1 VHCGTPC
8 PDRTI
13 HEQERFFCCTGCR
26 LVYQLLHT
34 HGLERFYEIEPTPG
48 IRLAAS
54 GPVDAFAYLD
64 DDAVRTRLLDFRDGR
79 TARVTFRIPAI
90 HCAACVWLLENLF
103 RLDPAIG
110 EARVHFPRKELSL
123 RYDETQIELSGV
135 VRLLTSLGYAPDLNL
150 KSLDARAADPAAKR
164 LLLQLGVAGFA
175 FGNIMLLSFASYL
188 GLDTSAD
195 HTLRRMFGAMSIAL
209 ALPVLVFSAAP
220 YWMAAWLCMRR
231 RLLTIEFPIALG
243 ILALFIQSVVE
254 IVTGTSEGYLDSFT
268 GLVFLLLCGRWL
280 QQRTYD
286 GLSFERDYKAYFPL
300 SAVRREGDRTRTV
313 PVNTLAVGDR
323 LLVRNGELI
332 PADALLRA
340 GDACIDYSFV
350 TGEADPVRRQPGD
363 HLYAGGRQVG
373 GLIEVEAV
381 KPVSQGYLTSLWN
394 HEAFR
399 KPRVAAIQSL
409 TDRAGRIFTYA
420 VIAIAITTGLVWLR
434 IDPSRALRAFT
445 SVLLVAC
452 PCALALTAPFA
463 LGAMQRAFGRQ
474 RLYLRNS
481 SVIEDM
487 SRIDT
492 LVFDKTGTL
501 THPGGLAPEFV
512 GTPLGPDERVWVAAL
527 AEQSAHPVSRRLAAH
542 LAAPAPAPSS
552 APSSAPPSHT
562 PYTASAVEEVPGQGI
577 RGHVAGHS
585 IALGTAAFVSPDAPP
600 AGPAPHLL
608 IDGIIRGHFLL
619 HHAWRTDLASLAR
632 ELSARVDLAVLSGD
646 HAAEEPALRALF
658 GPRASLRFQQSPH
671 DKLAAIRDLQT
682 THARTV
688 MMVGDGLNDA
698 GALRQSHVGIAVTE
712 DVGLFAPASDG
723 ILDASR
729 LPLLPRFLACARASM
744 RIIRIGFA
752 ISLVYNLVGIG
763 FAASGALSPLIAAVL
778 MPLSSFSVIGFAL
791 TATRV
796 AVWRLGV
803 GACISGNGCPRSD
816 AIAAVAFPLQAAAGA
831 GEGS

>member
-1 VHCGTPC
+1 M
-8 PDRTI
+8 
-13 HEQERFFCCTGCR
+13 
-26 LVYQLLHT
+26 VYQLLHA

-48 IRLAAS
+48 VRLAAS
-54 GPVDAFAYLD
+54 GSADSFAYLD
-64 DDAVRTRLLDFRDGR
+64 EEAVRTRLLDFRDGR

-123 RYDETQIELSGV
+123 RYDETQIALSGV

-150 KSLDARAADPAAKR
+150 ESLDARRADPAARR

-188 GLDTSAD
+188 GLDASAD
-195 HTLRRMFGAMSIAL
+195 RALRDMFGIMSIAL
-209 ALPVLVFSAAP
+209 ALPVLIFSAAP
-220 YWMAAWLCMRR
+220 YWTAAWLCLRR

-243 ILALFIQSVVE
+243 ILALFGQSVVE
-254 IVTGTSEGYLDSFT
+254 ILTGASEGYLDSFT
-268 GLVFLLLCGRWL
+268 GLIFLLLCGRWI
-280 QQRTYD
+280 QQRTYE

-300 SAVRREGDRTRTV
+300 AAVRREGDATRTV
-313 PVNTLAVGDR
+313 PVSTLAVGDR

-350 TGEADPVRRQPGD
+350 TGEADPVRRHPGD

-420 VIAIAITTGLVWLR
+420 VIAIAIATGLVWLR
-434 IDPSRALRAFT
+434 IDPSRALRPFT

-487 SRIDT
+487 SRINT

-501 THPGGLAPEFV
+501 THAGGLAPEFV
-512 GTPLGPDERVWVAAL
+512 GAPLRPDERAWVAAL
-527 AEQSAHPVSRRLAAH
+527 AAQSAHPVSRRLAAH
-542 LAAPAPAPSS
+542 LAGPDPMAPA
-552 APSSAPPSHT
+552 T
-562 PYTASAVEEVPGQGI
+562 VAVRDLEEVPGQGI
-577 RGHVAGHS
+577 RGMVAGHS
-585 IALGTAAFVSPDAPP
+585 IRLGTAAFVSPDAPP
-600 AGPAPHLL
+600 AGPAPHLA
-608 IDGIIRGHFLL
+608 IDGAIRGRFLL
-619 HHAWRTDLASLAR
+619 KHAWRADLADLAR
-632 ELSARVDLAVLSGD
+632 ALSARVELAVLSGD
-646 HAAEEPALRALF
+646 HAAEEPALRALL

-671 DKLAAIRDLQT
+671 DKLAAIRDLQAT
-682 THARTV
+682 RGRDV

-698 GALRQSHVGIAVTE
+698 GALRQSNVGIAVTE

-729 LPLLPRFLACARASM
+729 LPLLPRFLAAARASM

-796 AVWRLGV
+796 AAWRLGV
-803 GACISGNGCPRSD
+803 GERIDGDGCPRSGAVD
-816 AIAAVAFPLQAAAGA
+816 AVAFPLQAAAGA